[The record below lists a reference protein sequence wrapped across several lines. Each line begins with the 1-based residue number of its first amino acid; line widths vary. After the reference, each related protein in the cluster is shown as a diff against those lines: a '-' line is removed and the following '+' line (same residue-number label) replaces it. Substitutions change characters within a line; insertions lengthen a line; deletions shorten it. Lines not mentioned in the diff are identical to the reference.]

1 MAYSVL
7 FSRYEDA
14 PKFAPVAMVAMI
26 AGAALSAYGQIQQG
40 NAAKKVAEANAQLA
54 IQEGDSRREAHKY
67 EGLKLSREKNAMISE
82 QKALYGASG
91 VDISSGTPLDV
102 MAKTAVEYERD
113 IGMTGL
119 AGDKAM
125 LKAENEAEIYK
136 YSGKQAQKAGW
147 LGAGS
152 TLLSSIGKAY
162 SMGGGK

>member
-1 MAYSVL
+1 MQAIPIL
-7 FSRYEDA
+7 
-14 PKFAPVAMVAMI
+14 ML
-26 AGAALSAYGQIQQG
+26 AGTAISAIGQISQG
-40 NAAKKVAEANAQLA
+40 NSANKIAQANAQLA
-54 IQEGDSRREAHKY
+54 LQEGESRREAHKY

-125 LKAENEAEIYK
+125 LRAQNEAEIYK
-136 YSGKQAQKAGW
+136 YQGKQAKTAGW

-152 TLLSSIGKAY
+152 TLLSGFGKAAY
-162 SMGGGK
+162 IGGWGK